1 MKSYQQVFS
10 ELRDK
15 GALVPFIVIGD
26 PDYETSLNIAKK
38 IVDSGA
44 DILEL
49 GIPFSDPIADGPT
62 IQEADIRALKNG
74 MNTDKAFEFVS
85 DLRRYTDIPIGIL
98 CYYNLIYQY
107 GLPRFYSNAA
117 KSGINSILI
126 ADAPLEELSDSLK
139 EVTKNKLDSVL
150 MISPLTS
157 DERIKQIASK
167 VTGFIY
173 VVSRLGVT
181 GIKSDL
187 RSSTLQL
194 VKRIKKHTDKPLCVG
209 FGISKPEHVKA
220 IIGAGADG
228 AIVGSAIVDLIGKN
242 LKDKKKI
249 LSELDRFLKTMKN
262 VTDLDRNL

>member
-74 MNTDKAFEFVS
+74 MNTDRAFEFIS
-85 DLRRYTDIPIGIL
+85 DLRMYTDVPIGIL

-107 GLPRFYSNAA
+107 GLSKFYSTAS
-117 KSGINSILI
+117 KSGVNSVLI
-126 ADAPLEELSDSLK
+126 ADAPLEELPDSLK
-139 EVTKNKLDSVL
+139 EVSKNKLDSVL
-150 MISPLTS
+150 MVSPLTS
-157 DERIKQIASK
+157 DERIKQISSK

-173 VVSRLGVT
+173 AVSRLGVT
-181 GIKSDL
+181 GVSGDL
-187 RSSTLQL
+187 HSSTLEL
-194 VKRIKKHTDKPLCVG
+194 VKRIKKFTDKPVCVG
-209 FGISKPEHVKA
+209 FGISKREHVKA
-220 IIGAGADG
+220 VFDAGADG
-228 AIVGSAIVDLIGKN
+228 AIVGSAIVKIIEDNLDDKGKMISEIGKFVKS
-242 LKDKKKI
+242 LK
-249 LSELDRFLKTMKN
+249 
-262 VTDLDRNL
+262 RN